1 MKKEKLLNKT
11 FTNVKSKLEYI
22 QKNCNEPELFEDLK
36 QLFKHKNF
44 NNVRITH
51 GNTEMGK
58 DLVFSMIDPATEEEK
73 WYAAIVKNKKAS
85 QNDFMLGNEIGNQIR
100 LSFDVPFKDTLGNE
114 HNIFQVF
121 IIINGSISENAKVVI
136 DKHFDKEKN
145 YIKIWDY
152 QNLESEFS
160 KHMEEQF
167 LDNLSNPLTEFVN
180 KQIQIL
186 SDMSKANSV
195 LNLDINDINDIF
207 INTQISIS
215 KEIKKINEY
224 IAFNNDDVKFEQED
238 IDIRT
243 IVESNNNFI
252 IHGLPT
258 SGKTLFLKNLGIKTL
273 TKVNGKP
280 NAVFYIDLI
289 NYNGDEFLL
298 QDNIEKQFTQLTNGE
313 KFEEKDYEKKLIL
326 IDSIDFIQNEK
337 IRNRILKSIDEFSNS
352 KKNYKILI
360 ATRSLE
366 TIKNSGLLKDFK
378 DTEILPFT
386 FSQAHS
392 LVKKIIPDDVNK
404 TNNFIKA
411 LKDNLLD
418 STLQR
423 TPLSLTLM
431 AILYRDDKIDL
442 KELPANVFEL
452 YNKFT
457 DIYLDKWDDSKGI
470 TQLYQYE
477 QTKNIISFIAYYFH
491 KNRLNSINE
500 TELINYLKELRNVYN
515 YDELNDIPNFVEYL
529 KTKKGVFYFDDIH
542 ESFMFFNHYF
552 QEFFTS
558 LSVDIDDESILIDKF
573 YDEWWQNSLIFY
585 CGKNPRRFN
594 FHDKIIKEVTP
605 IDVFQKLNYL
615 YNHSKCLQ
623 ASHSIS
629 INNRELIVHKL
640 MGIYNSL
647 MTDLIENTNIDEDF
661 FLKDVPYVNIINQSK
676 VIFDQIFSS
685 KHVSTIEIISFFEN
699 ILKNDLEKLNSI
711 TIYNI
716 AYYLTFKTNNSIYFE
731 NISDFLIEKDILW
744 SRIIFV
750 DISFLKLKRNINDKQ
765 FLRIKRKMNKNKYII
780 QHYLKNT
787 ISERND
793 EKEINEKD

>member
-1 MKKEKLLNKT
+1 MKEKLINKKFKT
-11 FTNVKSKLEYI
+11 VKSKLEYI

-36 QLFKHKNF
+36 QLFKHKGF
-44 NNVRITH
+44 DNVRITH
-51 GNTEMGK
+51 GNKEMGK
-58 DLVFSMIDPATEEEK
+58 DLVFSMIDPATEEIK

-85 QNDFMLGNEIGNQIR
+85 QNDFMQGNEIGNQIR
-100 LSFDVPFKDTLGNE
+100 LCFDVPYKDNLGVN
-114 HNIFQVF
+114 HNIFQIF
-121 IIINGSISENAKVVI
+121 IIINGSISDNAKTVI
-136 DKHFDKEKN
+136 ENSFPKEKN
-145 YIKIWDY
+145 YIKNWDY
-152 QNLESEFS
+152 QDLEGQFS
-160 KHMEEQF
+160 KYMSEQF
-167 LDNLSNPLTEFVN
+167 LDNLSAPLTEFVN
-180 KQIQIL
+180 NQIQIL

-207 INTQISIS
+207 ISTQTSIS
-215 KEIKKINEY
+215 KEIKKINDY
-224 IAFNNDDVKFEQED
+224 IAFSSDDIKFEQED
-238 IDIRT
+238 FDVKAIF
-243 IVESNNNFI
+243 ESNNNFI

-289 NYNGDEFLL
+289 NCEDSNFKLTDYIANQFSELTKGEVFNDEDYNR
-298 QDNIEKQFTQLTNGE
+298 I
-313 KFEEKDYEKKLIL
+313 LIL
-326 IDSIDFIQNEK
+326 IDSIDFIQNDQIK
-337 IRNRILKSIDEFSNS
+337 TSVLKSIEEFSS
-352 KKNYKILI
+352 EFKNYKILL

-366 TIKNSGLLKDFK
+366 SIRNLGYLKEFK

-392 LVKKIIPDDVNK
+392 LVKKIIPNDANK

-477 QTKNIISFIAYYFH
+477 QTKNIISFIASYLH
-491 KNRLNSINE
+491 KNRINYIHE
-500 TELINYLKELRNVYN
+500 EELINYLTELRNEYN
-515 YDELNDIPNFVEYL
+515 YDELNNIPNFVEYL
-529 KTKKGVFYFDDIH
+529 KTKKGVFYFDDIN
-542 ESFMFFNHYF
+542 ETFIFFNHYF
-552 QEFFTS
+552 QEYFTS
-558 LSVDIDDESILIDKF
+558 LSIDVDDEELLINKF
-573 YDEWWQNSLIFY
+573 YDEWWQNTLVFY

-594 FHDKIIKEVTP
+594 FHEKLINNVAP
-605 IDVFQKLNYL
+605 NDVFQKLNFL

-629 INNRELIVHKL
+629 INNRNSIVKKL
-640 MGIYNSL
+640 LGVYNSFL
-647 MTDLIENTNIDEDF
+647 DDITENENIDKEF
-661 FLKDVPYVNIINQSK
+661 FLKDVPYVNIINQSR

-685 KHVSTIEIISFFEN
+685 KHVSTTEIMSLFESIIE
-699 ILKNDLEKLNSI
+699 NDLNHLNSV

-716 AYYLTFKTNNSIYFE
+716 AYYLTFKSNNSIYFE
-731 NISDFLIEKDILW
+731 KISDYLINKDILW
-744 SRIIFV
+744 SRILYV
-750 DISFLKLKRNINDKQ
+750 DIEFLNLKKNIDEKQ
-765 FLRIKRKMNKNKYII
+765 YLRIKRKMNKNKYII

-787 ISERND
+787 ISERFED
-793 EKEINEKD
+793 ENKDKNK